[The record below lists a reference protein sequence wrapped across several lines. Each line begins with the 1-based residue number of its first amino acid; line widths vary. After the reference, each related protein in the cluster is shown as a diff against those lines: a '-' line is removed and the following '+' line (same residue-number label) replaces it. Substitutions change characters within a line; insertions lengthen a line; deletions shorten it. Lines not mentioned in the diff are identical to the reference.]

1 MMQNKALSLSI
12 ENLFTDRCHIRL
24 FQEKDLERFIQYHN
38 NLAWMQY
45 QGFKGLT
52 SEQYRQELL
61 QPHSLSEGIQLAV
74 ADRQTDILLGDL
86 YLRQEKDCCWIGY
99 TISPDY
105 ARQGYGFEAVEG
117 LIQRLFAQGISSVK
131 AGALPQNTASI
142 ALLQKLGFHY
152 LSMEQD
158 EAIYCRYNIR

>member
-1 MMQNKALSLSI
+1 MMQTKALSLSI
-12 ENLFTDRCHIRL
+12 ENLFTDRCQIRL
-24 FQEKDLERFIQYHN
+24 FQEKDLDRFIQYHN
-38 NLAWMQY
+38 NLSWMQY

-52 SEQYRQELL
+52 PEQYRQELL
-61 QPHSLSEGIQLAV
+61 QPHPLSEGIQLAV

-99 TISPDY
+99 TISPDH

-131 AGALPQNTASI
+131 AGALQQNTASI

-152 LSMEQD
+152 LGMEQD
-158 EAIYCRYNIR
+158 EAIFCRYNVQ

>member
-1 MMQNKALSLSI
+1 M
-12 ENLFTDRCHIRL
+12 
-24 FQEKDLERFIQYHN
+24 
-38 NLAWMQY
+38 
-45 QGFKGLT
+45 
-52 SEQYRQELL
+52 
-61 QPHSLSEGIQLAV
+61 SEGIQLAV

-117 LIQRLFAQGISSVK
+117 LIQRLFAQGFLTVK

-152 LSMEQD
+152 LGMEQD
-158 EAIYCRYNIR
+158 EAIFCRYNVQ

>member
-1 MMQNKALSLSI
+1 MMQTKALSLSI

-24 FQEKDLERFIQYHN
+24 FQEKDLERFIQYRN
-38 NLAWMQY
+38 NLSWMQY
-45 QGFKGLT
+45 QGCKGLT
-52 SEQYRQELL
+52 PEQYRQELL
-61 QPHSLSEGIQLAV
+61 QPHPLSEGIQLAV

-117 LIQRLFAQGISSVK
+117 LIQWVLCRRTP
-131 AGALPQNTASI
+131 LPSLCCKSWASI
-142 ALLQKLGFHY
+142 ISVWSRTKQSFAGTISNNNKKR
-152 LSMEQD
+152 SAD
-158 EAIYCRYNIR
+158 